1 MRGWIQSEVPK
12 STTIISALVVGLSQP
27 GRSLPQ
33 VVVSFR
39 QLPSAGQYELTRLAC
54 PALDDITQRGNQVLR
69 ITKSLAGPDEGIP
82 NGDDVHRTSHQLG
95 CFCLPPHDRLSP
107 VLFRSSV
114 ILRGYGVPALPK
126 PLRHFSTF
134 FAQTL
139 PAPVLSIPNLAP

>member
-1 MRGWIQSEVPK
+1 MNSIRVPK

-54 PALDDITQRGNQVLR
+54 PLLMISRKGAIRFYASQNHSPGQMKEYRMGMTS
-69 ITKSLAGPDEGIP
+69 TE
-82 NGDDVHRTSHQLG
+82 TSHQLG

-139 PAPVLSIPNLAP
+139 PALVLSIPNLAP

>member
-1 MRGWIQSEVPK
+1 MRGWIQSEVHK
-12 STTIISALVVGLSQP
+12 VHNYYFSS
-27 GRSLPQ
+27 RSWF
-33 VVVSFR
+33 VSFLASGSR
-39 QLPSAGQYELTRLAC
+39 LVPTTTSCWPVRIGQ

-126 PLRHFSTF
+126 PLPHFSTF

-139 PAPVLSIPNLAP
+139 PALVLSIPNLAP